1 MTQPTTISYVFMIRS
16 SKNLKNKTKQRDDFD
31 FDIPVR
37 VGYPPLK
44 DMFKKQQHIFITNYS
59 YTVSYGMYVCMF
71 ERSFTARGRFILSK
85 KSLSSKIRTSNEKE
99 CSLEVNTPFVYLQS
113 VTSHE

>member
-1 MTQPTTISYVFMIRS
+1 
-16 SKNLKNKTKQRDDFD
+16 
-31 FDIPVR
+31 
-37 VGYPPLK
+37 
-44 DMFKKQQHIFITNYS
+44 
-59 YTVSYGMYVCMF
+59 MF

-99 CSLEVNTPFVYLQS
+99 CSLEVNTPFVHLQS